1 MELKTIKIQIA
12 FFRKINCLSV
22 KYIDQS
28 YKYVFISYKFSSQ
41 LCFIVIIL
49 LTNVTWFFQTQLS
62 CRLHKYN
69 EKLALSNT
77 YILLETF
84 CPDMIN
90 ASSPLIPPSFSES
103 ILKEISTSP
112 NLFSLLVRL

>member
-41 LCFIVIIL
+41 LCFIIIIL

-62 CRLHKYN
+62 YRLHKYN

-90 ASSPLIPPSFSES
+90 ASSPLIPPPFSES